1 LNQLDNV
8 VQLYGDLLFDL
19 CESVLWS
26 SIPAQTVFRSIL
38 KDVRKAFH
46 GKRYSD
52 YERAWILRIAF
63 DRLKKVSRQTRKVTA
78 FEQIQLDS
86 NQNVA
91 ARLKQFE
98 IYFHRLSTEDQVLLL
113 LRDKYGLPYP
123 EIASALS
130 LPEGSLKQQR
140 QQTLRTLDD
149 WIWEIDTEIK
159 SQTLNCFNWQ
169 NRASDYLDG
178 SLTAQ
183 AKREADEHLENCAD
197 CDTRYKH
204 YRLLVSSIASQ
215 PRTALPVAIRKAPFS
230 RPVAKSAAAKVTWLA
245 RIARW
250 TNVPW
255 YIRVPAEG
263 LAIVFVVA
271 MAISSGPRLRYLY
284 ERKMDRSLNEYNEG
298 FENTETDSTAPNGA
312 TQDVAQNGV
321 LPTTGAAGPAPAT
334 SGKPTAEAFAPT
346 DVSEDADSEDDEGE
360 SDDADTPEIHVGKAE
375 VWRFNMKTDSPRD
388 IRPKITQLL
397 TNLKVPAN
405 TAGIGGIE
413 APGGIQFDLLV
424 SPDVVPQ
431 VKQALEKMA
440 PAAPK
445 DVANSPLS
453 ETFTWY
459 KNKSKTPIPPGKTR
473 LVIWL
478 SQI

>member
-1 LNQLDNV
+1 LNNLDNV

-26 SIPAQTVFRSIL
+26 SIPAQAVFRSIL

-46 GKRYSD
+46 GKRYTD

-63 DRLKKVSRQTRKVTA
+63 ERLKKVSRQSRKVTA
-78 FEQIQLDS
+78 LEQIQLDS

-98 IYFHRLSTEDQVLLL
+98 IFFHRLSTEDQVLLL

-140 QQTLRTLDD
+140 QQTLRTLDG
-149 WIWEIDTEIK
+149 WIWESDSEVK

-178 SLTAQ
+178 TLTAQ
-183 AKREADEHLENCAD
+183 AKREADEHLETCEE
-197 CDTRYKH
+197 CGTRYKH

-230 RPVAKSAAAKVTWLA
+230 VPVAKSAAAKVTWIA

-250 TNVPW
+250 THVPW

-263 LAIVFVVA
+263 LAIVFVVS

-284 ERKMDRSLNEYNEG
+284 ERKMESSLTEYNEG
-298 FENTETDSTAPNGA
+298 FDNSDGDAIAPPGT
-312 TQDVAQNGV
+312 TQDLTQNGTV
-321 LPTTGAAGPAPAT
+321 RVAGAPPTPTA
-334 SGKPTAEAFAPT
+334 SGKATAEAFAPT

-397 TNLKVPAN
+397 TDLKVPAG

-413 APGGIQFDLLV
+413 APGGIQFDILV

-440 PAAPK
+440 PVAPK
-445 DVANSPLS
+445 DAGNSPLS